1 LGREIRIV
9 VGPNGD
15 GKALR
20 EVLRIA
26 GVSSSALQ
34 RAKKAEGGILLDGQ
48 AVFANV
54 IAREKQTIV
63 LKQPER
69 AEQSLLPVEGELFIA
84 YEDED
89 MLVLNKPARLS
100 AHPGPGN
107 REGSLA
113 NFVAAYLQAK
123 GEPSVFR
130 GVNRLDR
137 MTSGLLTA
145 AKHAHAQHQLA
156 AQLGDGRFKR
166 RYLGLFCGEP
176 GFDEREIDAPIAR
189 KQGSVLEREV
199 REGGAPAKT
208 RLRVLRRCEGLNL
221 GLFELE
227 SGRTHQIRVH
237 MAHLGLPLL
246 GDFLYG
252 EEIEGLRCMLHA
264 ALLRCEA
271 PSGKELRLF
280 CPPPED
286 FCRAAIERGIEIGEV
301 EEEELW
307 SPF

>member
-1 LGREIRIV
+1 LGKEIRIL
-9 VGPNGD
+9 VGPEGD

-20 EVLRIA
+20 EILRA
-26 GVSSSALQ
+26 AAVSSSALQ
-34 RAKKAEGGILLDGQ
+34 RAKKAERGILLDGRP
-48 AVFANV
+48 VFVSA
-54 IAREKQTIV
+54 IAREGQTVI

-69 AEQSLLPVEGELFIA
+69 AEQSLLPVQGELRIA

-89 MLVLNKPARLS
+89 LLVLNKPPRLS

-107 REGSLA
+107 KSESLA
-113 NFVAAYLQAK
+113 NFVAAYLQAR
-123 GEPSVFR
+123 GEAPVFR

-137 MTSGLLTA
+137 TTSGLLAA
-145 AKHAHAQHQLA
+145 AKHAHAQHFLA
-156 AQLGDGRFKR
+156 AQLRDGRFKR

-189 KQGSVLEREV
+189 KPGSALAREV

-208 RLRVLRRCEGLNL
+208 RLRVLRRGEGLHL

-252 EEIEGLRCMLHA
+252 QEIEGQRCMLHA
-264 ALLRCEA
+264 ALLRCERL
-271 PSGKELRLF
+271 SGGELRLF
-280 CPPPED
+280 SPPPED
-286 FCRAAIERGIEIGEV
+286 FCRVAGKMGIEIGSWM
-301 EEEELW
+301 EEELW
-307 SPF
+307 RPL